1 MPIRKK
7 QKREVVREEE
17 LRSDEDEDAVPK
29 IMVRLLDEHGAPNG
43 SQILLPAN
51 ATPKQLDELLS
62 SLMEDEDM
70 KSIPYAF
77 FINGEQ
83 INSSVQD
90 ILFQK
95 QKDDYIEKM
104 LKEGR
109 RVRPQDVEKL
119 EFAAPEE
126 TVVEIVYKPQAVFRV
141 RPVTRCAGTL
151 DGHSEAVLV
160 VAFSPD
166 SQVLATGG
174 GDKEVRIWDMQTLTP
189 VQELKAHTSWVQVL
203 SWSPDGK
210 HLVSGSKDGVL
221 AVWTHDGD
229 YGNFKCKKHKA
240 HTHYVSHVSW
250 EPMHRNPQCSR
261 FVSASK
267 DASLKVWNVSTGLE
281 RSLSAHQ
288 SCVTCVKWG
297 GEGRIYSSSQDR
309 TVIVWEAATGS
320 PRCVLRGHAH
330 WVNFLALSTD
340 LVIRTGA
347 FDHED
352 RKFDTP
358 EEMCEHAR
366 RRYDAV
372 VSRFGG
378 TERLVSCS
386 DDNTMFLW
394 NPQQSTTPIARMTGH
409 QGIVF
414 HIQFSPDGTMLASC
428 SADKS
433 VKLWNAQDG
442 KFITTFRGHVA
453 AVYHVSWSLDSRM
466 LVSGSKDT
474 TLKLWSVAKREL
486 VEDMSGHSDEI
497 FATDWSPDGQKVAT
511 GSKDKRV
518 RIWVH

>member
-1 MPIRKK
+1 MPVRKK
-7 QKREVVREEE
+7 QRRDVVREAE
-17 LRSDEDEDAVPK
+17 LNSNEDGDEAPK
-29 IMVRLLDEHGAPNG
+29 IMVRLLDEHGAPSG
-43 SQILLPAN
+43 TQILLPAS

-62 SLMEDEDM
+62 SLLQDEEL
-70 KSIPYAF
+70 KKTPYAF
-77 FINGEQ
+77 FIGGEQ

-90 ILFQK
+90 ILFRK
-95 QKDDYIEKM
+95 QKDEYVGRM

-109 RVRPQDVEKL
+109 RVRQQDIEKL

-126 TVVEIVYKPQAVFRV
+126 TVVEIMYKPQAVFRV

-160 VAFSPD
+160 VSFSPD

-174 GDKEVRIWDMQTLTP
+174 GDKEIRIWDMNTLTP

-203 SWSPDGK
+203 SWSPDGQF
-210 HLVSGSKDGVL
+210 LVSGSKDGIL
-221 AVWTHDGD
+221 ANWTHNGE
-229 YGNFKCKKHKA
+229 YSGFKCKKHKA
-240 HTHYVSHVSW
+240 HNHYVSHVSW
-250 EPMHRNPQCSR
+250 EPLHRNPQCDR

-267 DASLKVWNVSTGLE
+267 DASLKVWNMATGLE
-281 RSLSAHQ
+281 RSLSGHQ

-297 GEGRIYSSSQDR
+297 GEDRIYSSSQDR
-309 TVIVWEAATGS
+309 TVIVWDAATGS
-320 PRCVLRGHAH
+320 PWCVLRGHAH

-340 LVIRTGA
+340 LVTRTGA
-347 FDHED
+347 FGYED
-352 RKFDTP
+352 LKFSTRED
-358 EEMCEHAR
+358 MSAHAR
-366 RRYDAV
+366 KRYDAL

-378 TERLVSCS
+378 SERLVSCS

-394 NPQQSTTPIARMTGH
+394 NPQQSVTHVARMTGH

-433 VKLWNAQDG
+433 VKLWNAADG
-442 KFITTFRGHVA
+442 TFITTFRGHVA

-474 TLKLWSVAKREL
+474 TLKLWSIAKREL

-497 FATDWSPDGQKVAT
+497 YATDWSPDGQKVAT

-518 RIWVH
+518 RIWIH